1 MQIHNTFEPIETPYL
16 AEQLDVMNRHIENL
30 LKEKAD
36 IDIVRCALNDRRA
49 LLQPCAVFNNE
60 VVDSKSWWK

>member
-1 MQIHNTFEPIETPYL
+1 MKIHNTFEPIQTPYL
-16 AEQLDVMNRHIENL
+16 ASQLDAMNRHIENL

-36 IDIVRCALNDRRA
+36 IEIVRCALNDRHA
-49 LLQPCAVFNNE
+49 LLQPYSTFNNE